1 MMDLDRTAQRS
12 LASGDRQAKAGK
24 LGQTPQSMRIR

>member
-1 MMDLDRTAQRS
+1 MIDLDRTAQRS
-12 LASGDRQAKAGK
+12 RARGGRQEKAGK